1 MYYFTNFYLDPG
13 EVKPV
18 QVDPRIDGLVLP
30 LIENVVGLI
39 LQYGRVT
46 VSEACFKS
54 GSSPKN
60 VNRSLDDDINKE
72 EVGAILANDDTAMAT
87 AARVQ
92 AVFKRIMD
100 NSVLEKRTY

>member
-1 MYYFTNFYLDPG
+1 MVRFCKAFP
-13 EVKPV
+13 
-18 QVDPRIDGLVLP
+18 P
-30 LIENVVGLI
+30 LIEDVVGLI

-46 VSEACFKS
+46 VSEACLKS
-54 GSSPKN
+54 ASSPKN
-60 VNRSLDDDINKE
+60 VYGALDDDIDEE
-72 EVGAILANDDTAMAT
+72 EVRAILAKDDTAMAT